1 VELSVVGATHTHTST
16 KKRREGALNVREAR
30 EEYEELKIR
39 QTKSIGRESW
49 ENGF

>member
-1 VELSVVGATHTHTST
+1 VALSVVGATHT
-16 KKRREGALNVREAR
+16 KNIERALNGREAR

-39 QTKSIGRESW
+39 QPKSIGRESW